1 MSQFGMQMH
10 GARAARSASADI
22 YTVLAFVAFV
32 AMVASASVMF
42 VAAQKVGKPGSTLNV
57 GLQDP
62 KNIQL
67 PAEPR

>member
-42 VAAQKVGKPGSTLNV
+42 IAAQKVGKPGTLLDV

-62 KNIQL
+62 NNIQL
-67 PAEPR
+67 ATRP

>member
-10 GARAARSASADI
+10 GARGARSASADI

-42 VAAQKVGKPGSTLNV
+42 IAAQKVGKPDSPLGV

-62 KNIQL
+62 NNIQL
-67 PAEPR
+67 ATRP